1 MTLAEEA
8 SLDSISL
15 ARRIVDIVEEKQAS
29 DIVLLDVREQTSI
42 ADYFIVATVD
52 TDRQARAI
60 EEELQET
67 LRLQQN
73 IRPLNIEGAEG
84 SGSGWVLLDY
94 GDVIVHLLTG
104 ETRHRLDLETLW
116 DKASVV
122 VKVF

>member
-1 MTLAEEA
+1 M
-8 SLDSISL
+8 
-15 ARRIVDIVEEKQAS
+15 DIVEDKQAS

-52 TDRQARAI
+52 TDRQARAV
-60 EEELQET
+60 EDELLQG

-73 IRPLNIEGAEG
+73 IRPLNIQGAEG
-84 SGSGWVLLDY
+84 SGSGWALLDY
-94 GDVIVHLLTG
+94 GDVIIHLLTP
-104 ETRHRLDLETLW
+104 EMRQLYDLDELW